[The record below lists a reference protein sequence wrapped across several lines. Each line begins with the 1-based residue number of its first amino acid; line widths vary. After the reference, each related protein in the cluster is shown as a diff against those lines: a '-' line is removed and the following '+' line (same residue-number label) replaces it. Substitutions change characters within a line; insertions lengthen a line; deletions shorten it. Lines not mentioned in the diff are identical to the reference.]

1 MELNVALITYLVL
14 LFLVFFGLLYFQY
27 TVFTAWLLA
36 VIVAFVYLNIAYPVT
51 RDELDD
57 VNSSTVLYIFIQILT
72 IVFVFIYSII
82 TCIHTRRV
90 ESKFPLLL
98 AN

>member
-1 MELNVALITYLVL
+1 MELNVALVTYLVL
-14 LFLVFFGLLYFQY
+14 LFISFFGFLYFQY

-51 RDELDD
+51 QDELDD
-57 VNSSTVLYIFIQILT
+57 INSSTVLYIFIQILT
-72 IVFVFIYSII
+72 ILFVFIYSII

-90 ESKFPLLL
+90 ESKFPILL